1 MRYRQQPEDILKQ
14 IGIYDPD
21 DIDLELVAY
30 SLGAEV
36 KIAPLSGC
44 EGNIIGTSERAIITI
59 NGSAELPRQRFSLG
73 HEIGHWVNDKGKN
86 LTYRCSAEDMKQH
99 QNRRND
105 FRQQKEVRANNFSAE
120 LMMPRYLF
128 VPKLVDCPITFE
140 SVEALANTFRSSRTS
155 SAIRLV
161 EVTDY
166 PCMLVCWSLSGS
178 RQWFVRS
185 ETVPEEIWPFRQI
198 LKPKEALIQVDTQ
211 EVDADKWI
219 DRDNAC
225 DYTLNESVFFNGYDY
240 LSLLWWQNEEQLM
253 EMIEEN

>member
-21 DIDLELVAY
+21 DIDLELVAH

-36 KIAPLSGC
+36 RIAPLSGC
-44 EGNIIGTSERAIITI
+44 EGNIIGTTERAIITI

-86 LTYRCSAEDMKQH
+86 LTYRCSAEDMRQY
-99 QNRRND
+99 QIRRDD
-105 FRQQKEVRANNFSAE
+105 FRQQKEVRANKFSAE

-128 VPKLVDCPITFE
+128 SPQLVGRPIIFDT
-140 SVEALANTFRSSRTS
+140 VKALANDFRSSRTS

-161 EVTDY
+161 EVTEY
-166 PCMLVCWSLSGS
+166 PCMLVCWGSSGA
-178 RQWFVRS
+178 RRWFVRS
-185 ETVPEEIWPFRQI
+185 ETVPEAIWPLRQ
-198 LKPKEALIQVDTQ
+198 LLCPKETLIQVDTQ

-219 DRDNAC
+219 DRDDAC
-225 DYTLNESVFFNGYDY
+225 DYTLNESVFYNGYDY
-240 LSLLWWQNEEQLM
+240 LSLLWWQDEEQLM
-253 EMIEEN
+253 EMLGAK

>member
-36 KIAPLSGC
+36 KIASLSGC

-86 LTYRCSAEDMKQH
+86 LTYRCSAEDMRQY
-99 QNRRND
+99 QIRRDD
-105 FRQQKEVRANNFSAE
+105 FRQQREVRANKFSAE

-128 VPKLVDCPITFE
+128 SPKLIDRPITFE
-140 SVEALANTFRSSRTS
+140 SVEALANSFRSSRTS

-166 PCMLVCWSLSGS
+166 PCMLVCWSSSGA
-178 RQWFVRS
+178 RRWFVRS
-185 ETVPEEIWPFRQI
+185 ETVPEEIWPFRQ
-198 LKPKEALIQVDTQ
+198 LLNTKETLIPIDTQ

-219 DRDNAC
+219 DRENAC

-240 LSLLWWQNEEQLM
+240 LSLLWWQNEGQLV
-253 EMIEEN
+253 EMLEEK